1 MQKHK
6 KTTLKTRLLALL
18 LATAGTG
25 FSAGAVTAAETATNY
40 PQAPIKFVV
49 GFSAGSTIDLVAR
62 ILGDALGTS
71 LKQPVVVENRTGA
84 NGMLAARAVAQAAPD
99 GHTILI
105 SNSSSITVN
114 PLLYKD
120 IQYDPLKD
128 FAPVSTVVSV
138 PFVLTVNPD
147 NPKIKGADDVKALIE
162 LARSKPEA
170 LSYGSG
176 GNGNLMHLAGAQL
189 ATMAGVSMVHVPY
202 RGAAPMEAALLARE
216 VDLGFDTL
224 SGVPLIKAGKLR
236 ALAVST
242 ASRWHDLPD
251 VPALAELGYPDFD
264 ISFWV
269 GVLAP
274 AGTPEP
280 IVQRLNS
287 AIASA
292 VKDPKVRERLMQ
304 QGAPMTQTPVQFRQ
318 KIADEL
324 KQNATLI
331 KRADIRVE

>member
-1 MQKHK
+1 MQKQNAVRRQW
-6 KTTLKTRLLALL
+6 LVAASLAL
-18 LATAGTG
+18 
-25 FSAGAVTAAETATNY
+25 AGAGLPGLSSSAPADNY

-62 ILGDALGTS
+62 MVGDALSTS

-84 NGMLAARAVAQAAPD
+84 NGMLAARMVAQAAPD
-99 GHTILI
+99 GYTILI

-120 IQYDPLKD
+120 LQYDPLKD
-128 FAPVSTVVSV
+128 FAPVTTVVSV
-138 PFVLTVNPD
+138 PFVLTVNPE
-147 NPKIKGADDVKALIE
+147 NTRIKGVEDVKSLID
-162 LARSKPEA
+162 LARKQPGS
-170 LSYGSG
+170 LSYGSA

-189 ATMAGVSMVHVPY
+189 ATMADVRMLHVPY
-202 RGAAPMEAALLARE
+202 RGAAPMEAGLLARE
-216 VDLGFDTL
+216 VDFGFDTL

-242 ASRWHDLPD
+242 AKRWHDLPD

-269 GVLAP
+269 GVFAP

-280 IVQRLNS
+280 IVQRLNT
-287 AIASA
+287 AIAA
-292 VKDPKVRERLMQ
+292 ATKDPKVRERLMQ
-304 QGAPMTQTPVQFRQ
+304 QGAPMTQTPAAFRQ
-318 KIADEL
+318 KIEEEL
-324 KQNATLI
+324 AQNARLI
-331 KRADIRVE
+331 QRADIRVE